1 MSLLEYLDAKLS
13 NEPMP
18 SAVALIIATAA
29 LTTVVLLLA
38 SALFYP
44 GHQSV
49 IPNPLRT
56 GFPQLS
62 EKDVSRLEYKPDA
75 YPGARDV
82 TTPVRVSIGH
92 RQASRLALFNPY
104 SSPLTDVLPYY

>member
-1 MSLLEYLDAKLS
+1 MSLLEYLDAKLA

-18 SAVALIIATAA
+18 SAITLIVATAA

-38 SALFYP
+38 GALFYP
-44 GHQSV
+44 GYQSV

-56 GFPQLS
+56 GIPHLS
-62 EKDVSRLEYKPDA
+62 EKEVSRLEYKPDA

-82 TTPVRVSIGH
+82 TTPVCISM
-92 RQASRLALFNPY
+92 
-104 SSPLTDVLPYY
+104 